1 MFRFG
6 FVLVASLL
14 GIAITLSLVVRTQ
27 GQQPLLLPEESK
39 HLSQLRQLTFEG
51 TNAEAYWSPDGEW
64 LVFQSTR
71 PPYKADQIFV
81 MRADGSWVRVVSTGK
96 GRCTC
101 AYFTPDGEGVIF
113 ATTHLAGPEPPQV
126 PKLDIP
132 RYVWGVFP
140 SYEIYLRRL
149 DTMELIRL
157 TDNEG
162 YDAEATICW
171 KTGASSSP
179 VTVTVTL
186 TFTA

>member
-6 FVLVASLL
+6 IVLVASLL

-113 ATTHLAGPEPPQV
+113 ATTHLADQNRHKFQNWTFPAMFGACSQV
-126 PKLDIP
+126 TKSICA
-132 RYVWGVFP
+132 VWTRWNL
-140 SYEIYLRRL
+140 S
-149 DTMELIRL
+149 
-157 TDNEG
+157 
-162 YDAEATICW
+162 A
-171 KTGASSSP
+171 
-179 VTVTVTL
+179 
-186 TFTA
+186 

>member
-1 MFRFG
+1 MSRFG
-6 FVLVASLL
+6 IALVSALL
-14 GIAITLSLVVRTQ
+14 GIAFTLSLVVRTQ

-81 MRADGSWVRVVSTGK
+81 MRADGSGVRVVSTGK

-101 AYFTPDGEGVIF
+101 AYFTPDGKGVIF

-126 PKLDIP
+126 PKLTS
-132 RYVWGVFP
+132 RAMSGACFQVTK
-140 SYEIYLRRL
+140 S
-149 DTMELIRL
+149 
-157 TDNEG
+157 
-162 YDAEATICW
+162 IC
-171 KTGASSSP
+171 GAWTRWNLS
-179 VTVTVTL
+179 
-186 TFTA
+186 A